1 MTVEIKSVLSRR
13 NLRTFV
19 FLPRKVHR
27 GDPNWVPPILRDDLR
42 FFDRRKNRAFEESA
56 GVLAL
61 AYKERTPAGRIM
73 GIINHRYNRYRNEKT
88 ARFGFLECTND
99 QEVAHALLH
108 YVETWAR
115 QAGMEKIVGPMGF
128 SDQDPEGFLIEG
140 FDQPPALASYC
151 NEEYILRLLERDG
164 YEKEVDYVVYKLDL
178 PLKIPESYRKAC
190 QRIGRR
196 NDYRLVEFQR
206 KRQMKPYIL
215 PVFELMNSCF
225 EDVYGYLPLNRKE
238 MVSLAK
244 RYFPLIDPRFIKL
257 VVKGGDAVAFIIGL
271 PNLSEGICRARG
283 RLFPTGIFKI
293 LLSAKRTKQLD
304 LLLGGIREDCRGR
317 GLDALMGCRIIEEA
331 RKAGFE
337 YIDSHHELET
347 NLRMRAEMERL
358 GGRVYKRFR
367 IYQKC
372 LAGRDDRSEGEK
384 TQ

>member
-1 MTVEIKSVLSRR
+1 MTAAVKPVLSRR
-13 NLRTFV
+13 DLRTFV
-19 FLPRKVHR
+19 FLPRKIHQAHQ
-27 GDPNWVPPILRDDLR
+27 NWVPPVWRDDLR

-56 GVLAL
+56 AVLAL
-61 AYKERTPAGRIM
+61 AYKETSPVGRIM
-73 GIINHRYNRYRNEKT
+73 GIINHRYNRHRNEKS

-108 YVETWAR
+108 HVETWAR
-115 QAGMEKIVGPMGF
+115 QAGLEKIVGPMGF

-140 FDQPPALASYC
+140 FDRPPALASYC
-151 NEEYILRLLERDG
+151 NEEYVLRLLEREG
-164 YEKEVDYVVYKLDL
+164 YEKEVDYVVYKLEL
-178 PLKIPESYRKAC
+178 PLEIPESYRKAC
-190 QRIGRR
+190 QRISRR
-196 NDYRLVEFQR
+196 HDYRLVEFQTR
-206 KRQMKPYIL
+206 KQLKSYIL

-225 EDVYGYLPLNRKE
+225 KDVYGYLPLNRKE

-244 RYFPLIDPRFIKL
+244 RYLPLIDARFIKI
-257 VVKGGDAVAFIIGL
+257 VVKGEDAVAFIIGL
-271 PNLSEGICRARG
+271 PNLSDGIRRARG

-293 LLSAKRTKQLD
+293 LRSAKRTKQLD

-367 IYQKC
+367 IYQKR
-372 LAGRDDRSEGEK
+372 LAGRDDRPEGGK